1 MSYIQGSTIF
11 PKENFVFVSN
21 KKEKGRRV
29 FTKRA
34 FCDII
39 CVAIELKEI
48 TMKFSYKSTILAC
61 YNGYITQAICINL
74 APLLYLTFQ
83 REFSLSVSQVGLLIA
98 VNFATQILV
107 DVIASHYANRLN
119 LRVMAI
125 LAHVLAAGGLV
136 GLAIFPKIMPPFL
149 GLLLA
154 EGILGCGGG
163 FTEVIISP
171 LMEACPTEEKSG
183 NMSLLH
189 SFYSWGQ
196 AGVVL
201 LSGIYFYCF
210 EISKVWYYLPILWA
224 IIPLIGAVAFSIV
237 PIYNLPT
244 KEGEKSAVGRLFRTP
259 LFLVF
264 FLMMFCAGAGEMI
277 MSQWAS
283 AFVESAL
290 GINKTLGDLL
300 GPCMFAVM
308 MGIARVLYG
317 RLSGKIDLTK
327 WMTWGCIGCSAA
339 YLLAAFAPHPILALL
354 GCALCGFSVG
364 VFWPGTL
371 SHAAA
376 NIPLG
381 GVSMFAILAVAGD
394 IGCLSGPYLSGVIAD
409 AFGQNLRASFVF
421 ATVFPIICLV
431 VLWLQKRKKNKVS
444 N

>member
-1 MSYIQGSTIF
+1 MKLSYRSTIF
-11 PKENFVFVSN
+11 
-21 KKEKGRRV
+21 
-29 FTKRA
+29 
-34 FCDII
+34 
-39 CVAIELKEI
+39 
-48 TMKFSYKSTILAC
+48 AC

-83 REFSLSVSQVGLLIA
+83 RQFALSVAQVGLLVA
-98 VNFATQILV
+98 VNFATQIMV
-107 DVIASHYANRLN
+107 DLLASHYANRLN

-125 LAHVLAAGGLV
+125 LAHVFAAGGLV
-136 GLAIFPKIMPPFL
+136 GLALFPKLMPPLL

-154 EGILGCGGG
+154 EAILGIGGG

-201 LSGIYFYCF
+201 LSGIYFFCF
-210 EISKVWYYLPILWA
+210 EISTSWYYLPIIWA
-224 IIPLIGAVAFSIV
+224 IIPIIGAVAFSFV

-244 KEGEKSAVGRLFRTP
+244 PEGEKSAVGRLFRTP

-290 GINKTLGDLL
+290 GIDKTLGDLL
-300 GPCMFAVM
+300 GPCMIAVM

-327 WMTWGCIGCSAA
+327 WMIWGCIGCAVA

-394 IGCLSGPYLSGVIAD
+394 IGCLSGPYLSGVVAD
-409 AFGQNLRASFVF
+409 AFGQNLRAAFVF
-421 ATVFPIICLV
+421 ATIFPLICLT
-431 VLWLQKRKKNKVS
+431 VLCLQKRKKNKEETLK
-444 N
+444 